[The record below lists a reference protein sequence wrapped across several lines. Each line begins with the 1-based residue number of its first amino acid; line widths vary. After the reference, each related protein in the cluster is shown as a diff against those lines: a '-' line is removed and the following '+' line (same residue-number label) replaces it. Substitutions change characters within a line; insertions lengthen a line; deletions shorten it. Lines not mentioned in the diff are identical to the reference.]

1 MRKALSIVGIA
12 LVVLSLA
19 TLAGCDWLKGL
30 LGIPIEVGVIAWDK
44 DPTEWRANGG
54 SIYVVTLPAGGA
66 TYEIWGTDIYTD
78 DSPIG
83 TAAIHAGLIP
93 DTATGGTVAIRILP
107 GQASYTGSLRNG
119 ITSSDYAAW
128 DGSFEFVTEL

>member
-1 MRKALSIVGIA
+1 MRKALRIVGIG

-19 TLAGCDWLKGL
+19 TLSSCDWLKGL
-30 LGIPIEVGVIAWDK
+30 LGIPIEIGEIAWDK
-44 DPTEWRANGG
+44 DASEWRGNNG
-54 SIYVVTLPAGGA
+54 SIYVVTLPASGVA
-66 TYEIWGTDIYTD
+66 SEVWGTDIYTD
-78 DSPIG
+78 DSSIG
-83 TAAIHAGLIP
+83 SAAVHYGLI
-93 DTATGGTVAIRILP
+93 TFASGGTVAIRILP

>member
-30 LGIPIEVGVIAWDK
+30 RGIPIEVGVIAWDK

-83 TAAIHAGLIP
+83 TAAVHAGLI
-93 DTATGGTVAIRILP
+93 TFASGGTVAIRILP
-107 GQASYTGSLRNG
+107 GEASYISSLRNG
-119 ITSSDYAAW
+119 ITSTAYGSWA
-128 DGSFEFVTEL
+128 GSFEFVTDY